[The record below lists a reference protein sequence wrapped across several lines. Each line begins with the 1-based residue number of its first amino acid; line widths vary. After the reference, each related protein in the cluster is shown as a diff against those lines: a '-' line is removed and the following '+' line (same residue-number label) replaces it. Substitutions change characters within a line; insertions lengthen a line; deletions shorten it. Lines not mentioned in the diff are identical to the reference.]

1 MNVMEQ
7 LKHLLL
13 PSDYC
18 LNNLNILLLPSDC
31 YIIVVFE
38 NEFLLFF
45 DFILCILVSTLNIG
59 LFIFSQ

>member
-38 NEFLLFF
+38 NEFLLFL
-45 DFILCILVSTLNIG
+45 ILFYASWFLP
-59 LFIFSQ
+59 